1 MGEVVQALKL
11 IYNDA
16 EEAGGGSRPHEI
28 IV

>member
-1 MGEVVQALKL
+1 MGEMVEALKL

-16 EEAGGGSRPHEI
+16 EEAGGDSRPQEI